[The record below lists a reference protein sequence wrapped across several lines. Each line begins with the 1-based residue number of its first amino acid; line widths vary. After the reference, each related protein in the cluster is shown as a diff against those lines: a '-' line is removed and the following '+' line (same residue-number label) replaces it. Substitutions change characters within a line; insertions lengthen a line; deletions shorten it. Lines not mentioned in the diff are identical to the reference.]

1 MDVKLQVLK
10 IGDFSQRSDERNQ
23 DDALGVSCVRG
34 ISIDKKFIDTKANL
48 EGITLTSYKV
58 VKPNAFAFVTV
69 TSRNGEKISLALND
83 SQETFLVSATYEV
96 FEIDSSIILPR
107 FLYLWFQRPEFDRY
121 ARFHSWGSARE
132 TFSFED
138 MRRIEILVPDIEI
151 QQQLVNVWEGLNGLK
166 VDNDAQAEPLMGLCM
181 SYLKKLRVEYP
192 FRKLGDGLIERVE
205 RFNVDNQYGFD
216 SVRGV
221 SNTKEIIQTR
231 ANVSTRDLSTFLI
244 LQKNEF
250 IFNRRTTRNGE
261 RIGIGYNESDE
272 DYIFTNDYVMFRVVD
287 HDTLLPEFLYLCF
300 KRDEFD
306 RYARY
311 HSWGSATELF
321 KWDNMLQV
329 QIPIPPIDVQRAVV
343 DIYKCAKESKAI
355 SCEAE
360 KLRKAVAPA
369 LIQKAIHY

>member
-10 IGDFSQRSDERNQ
+10 MGDFSQRSDERNQ
-23 DDALGVSCVRG
+23 DAALGVSCVRG

-48 EGITLTSYKV
+48 EGVSLTSYKV

-96 FEIDSSIILPR
+96 FEINPSIILPR

-138 MRRIEILVPDIEI
+138 MRRIEIPVLDIEI
-151 QQQLVNVWEGLNGLK
+151 QRQLVDVWEGLNRLK
-166 VDNDAQAEPLMGLCM
+166 VDNEAQAEPLMGLCM
-181 SYLKKLRVEYP
+181 SYLKKLREEYVP
-192 FRKLGDGLIERVE
+192 VPIGDFLIPIDER
-205 RFNVDNQYGFD
+205 NTDNAYNEK
-216 SVRGV
+216 SVRGIATSKHFIDTKANLEGV
-221 SNTKEIIQTR
+221 SLSNYKLVAPNRFAFVADTSRRGDKMSLAFNDTKETFI
-231 ANVSTRDLSTFLI
+231 VSSISTVF
-244 LQKNEF
+244 EVV
-250 IFNRRTTRNGE
+250 
-261 RIGIGYNESDE
+261 
-272 DYIFTNDYVMFRVVD
+272 NDCS
-287 HDTLLPEFLYLCF
+287 LLPEYLYLWF
-300 KRDEFD
+300 LRPEFD

-311 HSWGSATELF
+311 HSWGSARETFNLEDM
-321 KWDNMLQV
+321 KRV
-329 QIPIPPIDVQRAVV
+329 CIPIPDKSIQQAIV